1 MLSRHCFLGPI
12 IQDAGAVLWG
22 VLEAAGR
29 GEGTGV
35 LCVGG
40 VICRGDDLQA
50 EMCLCVAGSVSS
62 MPWARGRVGRLLV
75 EALRLL
81 PCVAQLVKNLPAVQ
95 DTLILSQEDP
105 LGKG

>member
-40 VICRGDDLQA
+40 VICRLR
-50 EMCLCVAGSVSS
+50 CVCVWLVLCPACPGLEAGWGGS
-62 MPWARGRVGRLLV
+62 W
-75 EALRLL
+75 
-81 PCVAQLVKNLPAVQ
+81 
-95 DTLILSQEDP
+95 
-105 LGKG
+105 